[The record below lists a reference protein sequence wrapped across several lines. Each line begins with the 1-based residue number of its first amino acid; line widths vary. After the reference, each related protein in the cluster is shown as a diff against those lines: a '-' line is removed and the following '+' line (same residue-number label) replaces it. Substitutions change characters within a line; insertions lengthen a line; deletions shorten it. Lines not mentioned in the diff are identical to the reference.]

1 MALMRCRTHAPAG
14 RARSYDHAVE
24 PVGFPSTALV
34 CGAAGCNASA
44 YIWLE
49 KKEMREFEQGQ
60 RVFAAPSAAL
70 KVRAK

>member
-1 MALMRCRTHAPAG
+1 MALMRCKTHAPVG
-14 RARSYDHAVE
+14 RTRAYVHPVE

-34 CGAAGCNASA
+34 CGSAACNASA

-49 KKEMREFEQGQ
+49 KDEKKTYNQGQ
-60 RVFAAPSAAL
+60 RVFAAPTAAL